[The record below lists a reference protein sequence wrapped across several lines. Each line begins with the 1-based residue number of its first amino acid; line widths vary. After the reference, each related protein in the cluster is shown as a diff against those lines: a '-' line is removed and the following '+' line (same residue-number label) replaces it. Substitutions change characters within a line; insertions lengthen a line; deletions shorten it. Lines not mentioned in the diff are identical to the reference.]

1 MTQASFFYRFGVA
14 LVLGILVGLER
25 QYSQAEGAERH
36 FGGIRTFAFI
46 SLLGCASAMIA
57 TEYTV
62 WFFPLAFIG
71 LAAMVLASYLVTSEE
86 VGVGLTTEIT
96 SLLVFIC
103 GALVYWGYLELGAA
117 LAVIVT
123 LFLSL
128 KVKLHTLAARIS
140 EEDILATLKFAI
152 ITVIVLP
159 LLPNRTYGPLDVLN
173 PYNIWLM
180 VVFIS
185 GINFIGYVLVKVL
198 GSQHGIGLTGLL
210 GGLVSSTAVTL
221 SFSQRSQKEPVLGR
235 DFALAITVASTT
247 MFLRVL
253 FEAYVLNQAL
263 AYSLLAPLLAAAGVG
278 LTACLYLWFSSRS
291 REKGEVSA
299 SNPFELG
306 PAVQF
311 GLLFAVILFVS
322 KAAQVYLGDAGVYLS
337 SVLAGLTDVDAITL
351 SMARLAGADV
361 SQAVAARAV
370 TLAALSNTVV
380 KGGIAIA
387 LGSASLRRYI
397 LPTFGAVLV
406 VGVATAF
413 LLVG

>member
-1 MTQASFFYRFGVA
+1 MAQSELFYRFGVA

-25 QYSQAEGAERH
+25 QYSGEAEHH

-57 TEYTV
+57 TEYAV

-71 LAAMVLASYLVTSEE
+71 LAAMVLASYVATSEK
-86 VGVGLTTEIT
+86 GDVGLTTEIT
-96 SLLVFIC
+96 SLLVFLC
-103 GALVYWGYLELGAA
+103 GALAYWGYLELGAA

-140 EEDILATLKFAI
+140 QEDILATLKFAI

-159 LLPNRTYGPLDVLN
+159 ILPNRTYGPLDVLN

-185 GINFIGYVLVKVL
+185 AINFIGYVLVKVL

-253 FEAYVLNQAL
+253 FEAYVLNQVL
-263 AYSLLAPLLAAAGVG
+263 AYSLLVPLLAAAGVG
-278 LTACLYLWFSSRS
+278 LAACLYLWFSSRS
-291 REKGEVSA
+291 RERGEVSA

-361 SQAVAARAV
+361 SYAVAARAV

-380 KGGIAIA
+380 KGGIAIS

-397 LPTFGAVLV
+397 LPIFGAVLV

>member
-1 MTQASFFYRFGVA
+1 MTQSELFYKFGVA

-25 QYSQAEGAERH
+25 QYAQAGETEQH

-57 TEYTV
+57 TEYAV

-71 LAAMVLASYLVTSEE
+71 LAAMVLASYVVTAAK
-86 VGVGLTTEIT
+86 GDVGLTTEIT
-96 SLLVFIC
+96 SLLVFIG

-128 KVKLHTLAARIS
+128 KVKLHALAARVS

-185 GINFIGYVLVKVL
+185 GVNFIGYVLVKVL

-221 SFSQRSQKEPVLGR
+221 SFSQRSQKEPALGR
-235 DFALAITVASTT
+235 DFALAITMASTT

-253 FEAYVLNQAL
+253 FEACVLNRVL

-278 LTACLYLWFSSRS
+278 LAACLYLWFSSRS
-291 REKGEVSA
+291 RERGEVSA

-306 PAVQF
+306 PAIQF
-311 GLLFAVILFVS
+311 GLLFAVILFAS

-361 SQAVAARAV
+361 SYAVAARAV

-380 KGGIAIA
+380 KGGIAIS

-397 LPTFGAVLV
+397 LPIFGAVLV
-406 VGVATAF
+406 VGIATAF
-413 LLVG
+413 LLGG

>member
-1 MTQASFFYRFGVA
+1 MTQSEFFRFGVA
-14 LVLGILVGLER
+14 LLLGILVGLER
-25 QYSQAEGAERH
+25 EYSRVGEADRH
-36 FGGIRTFAFI
+36 FGGIRTFTFI

-57 TEYTV
+57 TERAI

-71 LAAMVLASYLVTSEE
+71 MAAMVLSSYVITSAE
-86 VGVGLTTEIT
+86 GDIGLTTEIT

-103 GALVYWGYLELGAA
+103 GALVYWEHLELGAA

-128 KVKLHTLAARIS
+128 KVKLHTLAARVS
-140 EEDILATLKFAI
+140 DEDILATLKFAI

-185 GINFIGYVLVKVL
+185 GINFIGYVLVKL
-198 GSQHGIGLTGLL
+198 MGSQHGIVLTGLL

-221 SFSQRSQKEPVLGR
+221 GFSQRSQKEPGLGR

-263 AYSLLAPLLAAAGVG
+263 A
-278 LTACLYLWFSSRS
+278 
-291 REKGEVSA
+291 
-299 SNPFELG
+299 
-306 PAVQF
+306 
-311 GLLFAVILFVS
+311 
-322 KAAQVYLGDAGVYLS
+322 
-337 SVLAGLTDVDAITL
+337 
-351 SMARLAGADV
+351 
-361 SQAVAARAV
+361 
-370 TLAALSNTVV
+370 
-380 KGGIAIA
+380 
-387 LGSASLRRYI
+387 
-397 LPTFGAVLV
+397 
-406 VGVATAF
+406 
-413 LLVG
+413 

>member
-1 MTQASFFYRFGVA
+1 MTQSELFYRFGVA

-25 QYSQAEGAERH
+25 QYSQAGETEQY

-57 TEYTV
+57 TEYAV

-71 LAAMVLASYLVTSEE
+71 LAAMVLASYLVTSAK

-103 GALVYWGYLELGAA
+103 GALVYWGYLELSAA

-128 KVKLHTLAARIS
+128 KVKLHALAARIS
-140 EEDILATLKFAI
+140 QEDILATLKFAI

-185 GINFIGYVLVKVL
+185 GMNFIGYVLVKVL

-235 DFALAITVASTT
+235 DFALAITVASTI

-253 FEAYVLNQAL
+253 FEAYVLNQVL
-263 AYSLLAPLLAAAGVG
+263 AYSLLAPLWAAAGTG
-278 LTACLYLWFSSRS
+278 LAACLYLWFSSRS
-291 REKGEVSA
+291 HERGEVSA

-306 PAVQF
+306 PAIQF

-322 KAAQVYLGDAGVYLS
+322 KAAQVYLGDTGVYLS

-361 SQAVAARAV
+361 SYTVAARAV
-370 TLAALSNTVV
+370 TLAALSNTVA
-380 KGGIAIA
+380 KGGIAIS

-397 LPTFGAVLV
+397 LPIFGAVLV

>member
-1 MTQASFFYRFGVA
+1 MTQFEFFYRFGVA

-25 QYSQAEGAERH
+25 EYSGESKHH

-57 TEYTV
+57 TEYV
-62 WFFPLAFIG
+62 IWFLPLAFIG
-71 LAAMVLASYLVTSEE
+71 LAAMVLASYVIISEE
-86 VGVGLTTEIT
+86 GDFGLTTEIT

-128 KVKLHTLAARIS
+128 KVKLHALAARIS
-140 EEDILATLKFAI
+140 QEDILAALKFAI
-152 ITVIVLP
+152 ITVIILP
-159 LLPNRTYGPLDVLN
+159 ILPNRTYGPLDVLN

-185 GINFIGYVLVKVL
+185 GVNFIGYVLVKVL

-221 SFSQRSQKEPVLGR
+221 SFSHRSQEEPVLGR

-247 MFLRVL
+247 MFPRVL
-253 FEAYVLNQAL
+253 FEVYILNQAL
-263 AYSLLAPLLAAAGVG
+263 VYSLLAPLLAAAGVG
-278 LTACLYLWFSSRS
+278 LVACLYLWFSSRS
-291 REKGEVSA
+291 HERGEVSV

-306 PAVQF
+306 PAIQF
-311 GLLFAVILFVS
+311 GLLFAIILFVS
-322 KAAQVYLGDAGVYLS
+322 KAAQVYVGETGVYLS

-351 SMARLAGADV
+351 SMASLAGADV
-361 SQAVAARAV
+361 SYTVAARAV
-370 TLAALSNTVV
+370 TLAALSNTLV
-380 KGGIAIA
+380 KGGIAVS
-387 LGSASLRRYI
+387 LGSASLRRYV
-397 LPTFGAVLV
+397 LPIFGAVLV
-406 VGVATAF
+406 VGIGIAF

>member
-1 MTQASFFYRFGVA
+1 MTQFEFFYRFGVA

-25 QYSQAEGAERH
+25 EYSGESGHH

-57 TEYTV
+57 TEYV
-62 WFFPLAFIG
+62 IWFLPLAFIA
-71 LAAMVLASYLVTSEE
+71 LAAMVLASYVIISEE
-86 VGVGLTTEIT
+86 GDIGLTTEIT

-128 KVKLHTLAARIS
+128 KVKLHALAARIS
-140 EEDILATLKFAI
+140 QEDILAALKFAI
-152 ITVIVLP
+152 ITVIILP
-159 LLPNRTYGPLDVLN
+159 ILPNRTYGPLDVLN

-185 GINFIGYVLVKVL
+185 GVNFIGYVLVKVL

-210 GGLVSSTAVTL
+210 GGLVSSTAVAL
-221 SFSQRSQKEPVLGR
+221 SFSQRSQEEPILGR

-247 MFLRVL
+247 MFPRVL
-253 FEAYVLNQAL
+253 FEVYILNQAL

-278 LTACLYLWFSSRS
+278 LAACLYLWFSSRS
-291 REKGEVSA
+291 HERGEVSV

-306 PAVQF
+306 PAIQF
-311 GLLFAVILFVS
+311 GLLFAIILFVS
-322 KAAQVYLGDAGVYLS
+322 KAAQVYVGETGVYLS
-337 SVLAGLTDVDAITL
+337 SVLAGLTDVDAIAL

-361 SQAVAARAV
+361 SYIVAARAV
-370 TLAALSNTVV
+370 TLAALSNTLV
-380 KGGIAIA
+380 KGGIAVS

-397 LPTFGAVLV
+397 LPIFGAVLV
-406 VGVATAF
+406 VGIIVAF
-413 LLVG
+413 FVVG

>member
-1 MTQASFFYRFGVA
+1 MTQFEFFYRFGVA

-25 QYSQAEGAERH
+25 QYSGEAEHH
-36 FGGIRTFAFI
+36 FGGLRTFAFI

-57 TEYTV
+57 TEYAV

-71 LAAMVLASYLVTSEE
+71 LAAMVLASYVVTAEA
-86 VGVGLTTEIT
+86 GDVGLTTEIT

-103 GALVYWGYLELGAA
+103 GVLVYWGYLELGAA

-128 KVKLHTLAARIS
+128 KVKLHALAARIS
-140 EEDILATLKFAI
+140 QEDILATLKFAI

-198 GSQHGIGLTGLL
+198 GSQHGLGLTGFL

-221 SFSQRSQKEPVLGR
+221 SCSQRSQEEPVLGR

-247 MFLRVL
+247 MFPRVL
-253 FEAYVLNQAL
+253 FEAYVLNQVL
-263 AYSLLAPLLAAAGVG
+263 AYSLLAPLLAAAGTG
-278 LTACLYLWFSSRS
+278 LAACLYLWFSSRS
-291 REKGEVSA
+291 RERGEVSA

-306 PAVQF
+306 PAIQF

-351 SMARLAGADV
+351 SMARLAGTDV
-361 SQAVAARAV
+361 SYAVAARAV

-380 KGGIAIA
+380 KGGIALS

-397 LPTFGAVLV
+397 LPVFGAVLV
-406 VGVATAF
+406 VGAVTAF